1 MSRTWKQNLM
11 TVPAIGVSIL
21 PKLAC
26 PACWPA
32 YAALL
37 SSVGLGFLI
46 SATYLLPVT
55 VVLLSLALVALA
67 FRAKDRRGYGPFLL
81 GFVAAAAVLLGKFV
95 WDSKPTM
102 YSAFG
107 LLLVASLWNA
117 WPRAATTSEATKCP
131 NCEVNEVTN

>member
-1 MSRTWKQNLM
+1 MNRTWKQNLM

-37 SSVGLGFLI
+37 SSIGLGFLI
-46 SATYLLPVT
+46 STVYLLPMT
-55 VVLLSLALVALA
+55 VVLLSLALAALA
-67 FRAKDRRGYGPFLL
+67 FRAKQRRGYGPFLL

-95 WDSKPTM
+95 WESKPTM

-107 LLLVASLWNA
+107 LLVIASLWNA
-117 WPRAATTSEATKCP
+117 WPRKTTTPIATMCP
-131 NCEVNEVTN
+131 NCEVKEVTN

>member
-1 MSRTWKQNLM
+1 MNRTWKQNLV

-46 SATYLLPVT
+46 SATYLLPMT
-55 VVLLSLALVALA
+55 AVLLSLALAALA
-67 FRAKDRRGYGPFLL
+67 FRAKQRRGYRPFLL
-81 GFVAAAAVLLGKFV
+81 GFVASAAVLFSKFV
-95 WDSKPTM
+95 WESKPTM

-107 LLLVASLWNA
+107 LLVVASLWNV
-117 WPRAATTSEATKCP
+117 WPRKNTNPTTTTCP
-131 NCEVNEVTN
+131 NCKVKEVTN

>member
-1 MSRTWKQNLM
+1 MNRTWKQNLM

-46 SATYLLPVT
+46 SATYLLPMT
-55 VVLLSLALVALA
+55 VVLLSLALAALA
-67 FRAKDRRGYGPFLL
+67 FRAKQRRGYGPSIL
-81 GFVAAAAVLLGKFV
+81 GFVATAAVLFGKFV
-95 WDSKPTM
+95 WESKPTM
-102 YSAFG
+102 YSGFG
-107 LLLVASLWNA
+107 LLVVSSLWNA
-117 WPRAATTSEATKCP
+117 WPRMSTTSEATNCP
-131 NCEVNEVTN
+131 TCEVKEVTN